1 MEQVPALVVNESKLE
16 LSLSFNFLD
25 ISRDFS
31 SALTL
36 TQSVAIMEYIHD
48 MRPSSGLLP
57 ASVEDRARVRMVT
70 EMVASGI
77 QP

>member
-1 MEQVPALVVNESKLE
+1 
-16 LSLSFNFLD
+16 
-25 ISRDFS
+25 
-31 SALTL
+31 
-36 TQSVAIMEYIHD
+36 MEYIHD

-77 QP
+77 QPYQVRVTMKQN